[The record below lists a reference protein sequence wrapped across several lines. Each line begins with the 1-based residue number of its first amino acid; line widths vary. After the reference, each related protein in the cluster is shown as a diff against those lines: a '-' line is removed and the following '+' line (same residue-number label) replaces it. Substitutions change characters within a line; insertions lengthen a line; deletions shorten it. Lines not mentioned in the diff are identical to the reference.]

1 MTWPMTGKELGM
13 EHQQSWFAGI
23 DWGSQDH
30 QVHVS
35 DAAGV
40 RLGPRSFPHDGAG
53 LAAMAEWILAV
64 TGARPEDVAAAL
76 EPPHGPVVG
85 SLMARVFRI
94 DHTNPNQRDRSPEP
108 LLPHTAQRRDGTGG
122 GRRVN

>member
-1 MTWPMTGKELGM
+1 M

-40 RLGPRSFPHDGAG
+40 RLGARSFPHDGAG

-64 TGARPEDVAAAL
+64 TGARPEEVAVAI
-76 EPPHGPVVG
+76 ETPHGPVVE
-85 SLMARVFRI
+85 SLRSEE
-94 DHTNPNQRDRSPEP
+94 HTSELQAPMRNSYAGFWLKKQTKKTR
-108 LLPHTAQRRDGTGG
+108 
-122 GRRVN
+122 

>member
-1 MTWPMTGKELGM
+1 M

-40 RLGPRSFPHDGAG
+40 RLGARSFPHDGAG

-64 TGARPEDVAAAL
+64 TGARPEEVAVAI
-76 EPPHGPVVG
+76 ETPHGPGVA
-85 SLMARVFRI
+85 SLMAAGFRRPAI
-94 DHTNPNQRDRSPEP
+94 HPKQPPPLHDRFSPDGPKQSRREP
-108 LLPHTAQRRDGTGG
+108 EVP
-122 GRRVN
+122 GRALRTPPPR

>member
-1 MTWPMTGKELGM
+1 M

-40 RLGPRSFPHDGAG
+40 RLGARSFPHDGAG

-64 TGARPEDVAAAL
+64 TGARPEEVAVAI
-76 EPPHGPVVG
+76 ETPHGPVVE
-85 SLMARVFRI
+85 SLMARGFRLPAI
-94 DHTNPNQRDRSPEP
+94 NPKQLDRVRDRFSPAGAHDSTQDPEMEA
-108 LLPHTAQRRDGTGG
+108 TSRT
-122 GRRVN
+122 

>member
-1 MTWPMTGKELGM
+1 MNARWGVCAVERQVQGQAEHCGWPMTWPMTGKELGM

-40 RLGPRSFPHDGAG
+40 RLGARSFPHDGAG

-64 TGARPEDVAAAL
+64 T
-76 EPPHGPVVG
+76 
-85 SLMARVFRI
+85 
-94 DHTNPNQRDRSPEP
+94 DRKSTRLTSSHLCATRMPSS
-108 LLPHTAQRRDGTGG
+108 A
-122 GRRVN
+122 

>member
-1 MTWPMTGKELGM
+1 MNARWGVCAVERQVQGQAEHCGWPMTWPMTGKELGM

-40 RLGPRSFPHDGAG
+40 RLGARSFPHDGAG
-53 LAAMAEWILAV
+53 LAALRSEEHTSELQPLMRNSSAV
-64 TGARPEDVAAAL
+64 FC
-76 EPPHGPVVG
+76 
-85 SLMARVFRI
+85 M
-94 DHTNPNQRDRSPEP
+94 
-108 LLPHTAQRRDGTGG
+108 
-122 GRRVN
+122 